1 MSEQSQNLPSSHP
14 IEASFFSNSGGK
26 IQSLINSDGV
36 RKPVQGKSVW
46 YSFEFA
52 QPVFLTKVQ
61 VHCEGYENWNTFQLL
76 VNHSDGTQNEAKV
89 RVEDGSVSLEHGKLS
104 TGFQFKPDRKLLS
117 NTRITKVT
125 AFGYSLREFHQLE
138 VGVRNYHKRIF
149 EVEKREEAYANLS
162 DTVAKLNE
170 EKKRLD
176 TEIGQSKAQVEQLA
190 ADISSGKN
198 SLAEQSSRQE
208 DLKSDIENRRSA
220 KRNLETEISN
230 KRADLDELTRQVR
243 LFPSEITGFVREGNR
258 NIYWYLAI
266 GAPFLVLMAGVVASL
281 FSKAVDLTQLWRVSD
296 DVNVWVVFLTRL
308 PFVIVAVAIVE
319 ACGYIVG
326 RLIYEIVRINRQRL
340 EFSKL
345 SIIAKDVT
353 TASANVAEISEDRVF
368 EEETKLKMELLR
380 EHMKS
385 YSGSEFE
392 YKGGALVSALV
403 GVAEKF
409 TKKAT
414 GES

>member
-1 MSEQSQNLPSSHP
+1 
-14 IEASFFSNSGGK
+14 
-26 IQSLINSDGV
+26 
-36 RKPVQGKSVW
+36 
-46 YSFEFA
+46 
-52 QPVFLTKVQ
+52 
-61 VHCEGYENWNTFQLL
+61 
-76 VNHSDGTQNEAKV
+76 
-89 RVEDGSVSLEHGKLS
+89 
-104 TGFQFKPDRKLLS
+104 
-117 NTRITKVT
+117 
-125 AFGYSLREFHQLE
+125 
-138 VGVRNYHKRIF
+138 
-149 EVEKREEAYANLS
+149 VEKREEAYANLS

-296 DVNVWVVFLTRL
+296 DVNVWVVFLARL